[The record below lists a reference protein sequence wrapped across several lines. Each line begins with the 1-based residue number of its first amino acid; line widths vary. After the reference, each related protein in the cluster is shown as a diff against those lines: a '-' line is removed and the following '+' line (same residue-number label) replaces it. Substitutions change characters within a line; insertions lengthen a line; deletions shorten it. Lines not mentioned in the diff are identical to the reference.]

1 MNYFRFL
8 RGLVNEPAQIFPE
21 IYKETRIKR
30 LIGTYSLLCLLS
42 FLATLFYLLGV
53 TRSTEILGLGGS
65 SIFLFVVLILIGSV
79 FSWMAALFTTY
90 KVLRWRR
97 YSTSVKKVL
106 KAYLIPQ
113 VYLLAIPSILIN
125 LFVFLLGLIAFAA
138 PSAKTALAIMATCP
152 GTILF
157 VGGIWSLV
165 LFVIGLKAVHRSTMK
180 AAIISGAGA
189 TVFFTVLY
197 LFATGI
203 LALLVGIVG

>member
-8 RGLVNEPAQIFPE
+8 RGLVNEPAQIYPE
-21 IYKETRIKR
+21 IYRETRVKK
-30 LIGTYSLLCLLS
+30 LLATYAFLCLLS
-42 FLATLFYLLGV
+42 FIATIVYLLGV
-53 TRSTEILGLGGS
+53 TKSTMLLGLEGT

-90 KVLRWRR
+90 KVLRWRK
-97 YSTSVKKVL
+97 YNTSVKKVL

-113 VYLLAIPSILIN
+113 IYLLAIPSIIIN
-125 LFVFLLGLIAFAA
+125 VFIFVLGMIAFVA
-138 PSAKTALAIMATCP
+138 PNTKTILAIMATCP
-152 GTILF
+152 GTVLF

-165 LFVIGLKAVHRSTMK
+165 LFVIGIKSVHRSTMK

-189 TVFFTVLY
+189 AVFFTVLY

-203 LALLVGIVG
+203 LALLVGLVG